1 MKEIIIMKKLIVLL
15 LAASMTASLTACGG
29 ASTEG
34 STAANTE
41 TSVESEISS
50 ETAAPEETVTESL
63 SETETGT
70 VEETGTDS
78 SESIS
83 SPEAAL
89 LNSIYTAFAEDQ
101 KFPIGGGDSANLVMD
116 APGAFD
122 ITNTEELESSL
133 GFPAGQAANI
143 DGAASMVHM
152 MNANTF
158 TGAAYHL
165 TDGADADAF
174 AEAVKE
180 TVLAKQWICGMP
192 DTLVIL
198 SADGYVIT
206 AYGNAELIENFKTTA
221 LSTVS
226 GSELILETPITE

>member
-1 MKEIIIMKKLIVLL
+1 MKKLIVLL

-29 ASTEG
+29 SSTQG
-34 STAANTE
+34 PTAANTE
-41 TSVESEISS
+41 SSVESEIAS

-63 SETETGT
+63 SETETATG
-70 VEETGTDS
+70 ETGTDS

-83 SPEAAL
+83 SPEADL
-89 LNSIYTAFAEDQ
+89 LNSIYTSFAEDQ

-122 ITNTEELESSL
+122 ITNVEELESSL
-133 GFPAGQAANI
+133 GFPSSQAANI
-143 DGAASMVHM
+143 DGAASMIHM

-165 TDGADADAF
+165 IDGADAGAF

-198 SADGYVIT
+198 SADGYIIT

-221 LSTVS
+221 LSAVS
-226 GSELILETPITE
+226 GSEVILETPITE

>member
-1 MKEIIIMKKLIVLL
+1 MKKLIVLL

-29 ASTEG
+29 SSTQG
-34 STAANTE
+34 PTAANTE
-41 TSVESEISS
+41 SSVESEIAS
-50 ETAAPEETVTESL
+50 ETTAPEETVTESL
-63 SETETGT
+63 SETETAAG
-70 VEETGTDS
+70 ETGTDS

-89 LNSIYTAFAEDQ
+89 LSSIYNAFAEDQ

-122 ITNTEELESSL
+122 ITNVEELESSL
-133 GFPAGQAANI
+133 GFPSSQAANI
-143 DGAASMVHM
+143 DGAASMIHM

-165 TDGADADAF
+165 IDGADADAF

-198 SADGYVIT
+198 SADGYIIT

-221 LSTVS
+221 LSAVS
-226 GSELILETPITE
+226 GSEVILETPITE

>member
-1 MKEIIIMKKLIVLL
+1 MKKLIVLL

-29 ASTEG
+29 SSTQG

-41 TSVESEISS
+41 SSVESEIAS
-50 ETAAPEETVTESL
+50 ETTAPEETVTESL
-63 SETETGT
+63 SETETAAG
-70 VEETGTDS
+70 ETGTDS

-89 LNSIYTAFAEDQ
+89 LSSIYNAFAEDQ

-122 ITNTEELESSL
+122 ITNVEELESSL
-133 GFPAGQAANI
+133 GFPSAQAANI
-143 DGAASMVHM
+143 DGAASMIHM

-165 TDGADADAF
+165 IDGADADAF

-198 SADGYVIT
+198 SADGYIIT

-221 LSTVS
+221 LSAVS
-226 GSELILETPITE
+226 GSEVILETPITE

>member
-1 MKEIIIMKKLIVLL
+1 MKKLIVLL

-29 ASTEG
+29 SSTQG
-34 STAANTE
+34 STAVNTE
-41 TSVESEISS
+41 SSVESEIAS

-63 SETETGT
+63 SETETAAG
-70 VEETGTDS
+70 ETGTDS

-89 LNSIYTAFAEDQ
+89 LSSIYNAFAEDQ

-122 ITNTEELESSL
+122 ITNVEELESSL
-133 GFPAGQAANI
+133 GFPSSQAANI
-143 DGAASMVHM
+143 DGAASMIHM

-165 TDGADADAF
+165 IDGADADAF

-198 SADGYVIT
+198 SADGYIIT

-221 LSTVS
+221 LSAVS
-226 GSELILETPITE
+226 GSEVILETPITE

>member
-1 MKEIIIMKKLIVLL
+1 MKKLIVLL

-29 ASTEG
+29 SSTQG
-34 STAANTE
+34 STAVNTE
-41 TSVESEISS
+41 SSVESEIAS

-63 SETETGT
+63 SETEIAAG
-70 VEETGTDS
+70 ETGTDS

-83 SPEAAL
+83 SPEADL
-89 LNSIYTAFAEDQ
+89 LNSIYTSFAEDQ

-122 ITNTEELESSL
+122 ITNVEELESSL
-133 GFPAGQAANI
+133 GFPSSQAANI
-143 DGAASMVHM
+143 DGAASMIHM

-165 TDGADADAF
+165 IDGADADAF

-198 SADGYVIT
+198 SADGYIIT

-221 LSTVS
+221 LSAVS
-226 GSELILETPITE
+226 GSEVILETPITE

>member
-1 MKEIIIMKKLIVLL
+1 MKKLIVLL

-29 ASTEG
+29 SSTQG

-41 TSVESEISS
+41 SSVESEIAS

-63 SETETGT
+63 SETETAAG
-70 VEETGTDS
+70 ETGTES

-83 SPEAAL
+83 SPEADL
-89 LNSIYTAFAEDQ
+89 LNSIYTSFAEDQ

-122 ITNTEELESSL
+122 ITNVEELESSL
-133 GFPAGQAANI
+133 GFPSAQAANI
-143 DGAASMVHM
+143 DGAASMIHM

-165 TDGADADAF
+165 IDGADADAF

-198 SADGYVIT
+198 SADGYIIT

-221 LSTVS
+221 LSAVS
-226 GSELILETPITE
+226 GSEVILETPITE

>member
-1 MKEIIIMKKLIVLL
+1 MKKLIVLL

-29 ASTEG
+29 SSTQG

-41 TSVESEISS
+41 ASVESEIAS
-50 ETAAPEETVTESL
+50 ETTAPEETVTESL
-63 SETETGT
+63 SETETAAG
-70 VEETGTDS
+70 ETGTDS

-89 LNSIYTAFAEDQ
+89 LSSIYNAFAEDQ

-122 ITNTEELESSL
+122 ITNVEELESSL
-133 GFPAGQAANI
+133 GFPSSQAANI
-143 DGAASMVHM
+143 DGAASMIHM

-165 TDGADADAF
+165 IDGADADAF

-198 SADGYVIT
+198 SADGYIIT

-221 LSTVS
+221 LSAVS
-226 GSELILETPITE
+226 GSEVILETPITE

>member
-1 MKEIIIMKKLIVLL
+1 MKKLIVLL

-29 ASTEG
+29 SSTQG
-34 STAANTE
+34 PTAANTE
-41 TSVESEISS
+41 SSVESEIAS
-50 ETAAPEETVTESL
+50 ETPAPEETVTESL
-63 SETETGT
+63 SETETAAG
-70 VEETGTDS
+70 ETGTDS

-83 SPEAAL
+83 SPEADL
-89 LNSIYTAFAEDQ
+89 LNSIYTSFAEDQ

-122 ITNTEELESSL
+122 ITNVEELESSL
-133 GFPAGQAANI
+133 GFPSSQAANI
-143 DGAASMVHM
+143 DGAASMIHM

-165 TDGADADAF
+165 IDGADADAF

-198 SADGYVIT
+198 SADGYIIT

-221 LSTVS
+221 LSAIS
-226 GSELILETPITE
+226 GSEGILETPITK

>member
-1 MKEIIIMKKLIVLL
+1 MKKLIVLL

-29 ASTEG
+29 SSTQG

-41 TSVESEISS
+41 SSVESEISS

-63 SETETGT
+63 SETETAAG
-70 VEETGTDS
+70 ETGTDS

-122 ITNTEELESSL
+122 ITNVEELESSL
-133 GFPAGQAANI
+133 GFPSSQAANI
-143 DGAASMVHM
+143 DGAASMIHM

-165 TDGADADAF
+165 IDGADADAF

-198 SADGYVIT
+198 SADRYIIT

-221 LSTVS
+221 LSAVS
-226 GSELILETPITE
+226 GSEVILETPITE

>member
-1 MKEIIIMKKLIVLL
+1 MKKLIVLL

-29 ASTEG
+29 SSTQG
-34 STAANTE
+34 PTAANTE
-41 TSVESEISS
+41 SSVESEIAS
-50 ETAAPEETVTESL
+50 ETPAPEETVTESL
-63 SETETGT
+63 SETETAAG
-70 VEETGTDS
+70 ETGTDS

-89 LNSIYTAFAEDQ
+89 LSSIYNAFAEDQ

-122 ITNTEELESSL
+122 ITNVEELESSL
-133 GFPAGQAANI
+133 GFPSSQAANI
-143 DGAASMVHM
+143 DGAASMIHM

-165 TDGADADAF
+165 IDGADADAF

-198 SADGYVIT
+198 SADGYIIT

-221 LSTVS
+221 LSAIS
-226 GSELILETPITE
+226 GSEVILETPITE

>member
-1 MKEIIIMKKLIVLL
+1 MKKLIVLL

-29 ASTEG
+29 SSTQG

-41 TSVESEISS
+41 SSVESEIAS
-50 ETAAPEETVTESL
+50 ETTAPEETVTESL
-63 SETETGT
+63 SETETAAG
-70 VEETGTDS
+70 ETGTDS

-83 SPEAAL
+83 SPEADL
-89 LNSIYTAFAEDQ
+89 LNSIYTSFAEDQ

-122 ITNTEELESSL
+122 ITNVEELESSL
-133 GFPAGQAANI
+133 GFPSAQAANI
-143 DGAASMVHM
+143 DGAASMIHM

-165 TDGADADAF
+165 IDGADADAF

-198 SADGYVIT
+198 SADGYIIT

-221 LSTVS
+221 LSAIS
-226 GSELILETPITE
+226 GSEVILETPITE

>member
-1 MKEIIIMKKLIVLL
+1 MKKLIVLL

-29 ASTEG
+29 SSTQG
-34 STAANTE
+34 PTAANTE
-41 TSVESEISS
+41 SSVESEIAS
-50 ETAAPEETVTESL
+50 ETTAPEETVTESL
-63 SETETGT
+63 SETETAAG
-70 VEETGTDS
+70 ETGTDS

-89 LNSIYTAFAEDQ
+89 LSSIYNAFAEDQ

-122 ITNTEELESSL
+122 ITNVEELESSL
-133 GFPAGQAANI
+133 GFPSAQAANI
-143 DGAASMVHM
+143 DGAASMIHM

-165 TDGADADAF
+165 IDGADADAF

-198 SADGYVIT
+198 SADGYIIT

-221 LSTVS
+221 LSAVS
-226 GSELILETPITE
+226 GSEVILETPITE

>member
-1 MKEIIIMKKLIVLL
+1 MKKLIVLL

-29 ASTEG
+29 SSTQG

-41 TSVESEISS
+41 SSVESEIAS
-50 ETAAPEETVTESL
+50 ETTAPEETVTESL
-63 SETETGT
+63 SETETAAG
-70 VEETGTDS
+70 ETGTDS

-83 SPEAAL
+83 SPEADL
-89 LNSIYTAFAEDQ
+89 LNSIYTSFAEDQ

-122 ITNTEELESSL
+122 ITNVEELESSL
-133 GFPAGQAANI
+133 GFPSSQAANI
-143 DGAASMVHM
+143 DGAASMIHM

-165 TDGADADAF
+165 IDGADAAAF

-198 SADGYVIT
+198 SADGYIIT

-221 LSTVS
+221 LSAVS
-226 GSELILETPITE
+226 GSEVILETPITE

>member
-1 MKEIIIMKKLIVLL
+1 MKKLIVLL

-29 ASTEG
+29 SSTQG

-41 TSVESEISS
+41 SSVESEIAS
-50 ETAAPEETVTESL
+50 ETTAPEETVTESL
-63 SETETGT
+63 SETETAAG
-70 VEETGTDS
+70 ETGTDS

-83 SPEAAL
+83 SPEADL
-89 LNSIYTAFAEDQ
+89 LNSIYTSFAEDQ

-122 ITNTEELESSL
+122 ITNVEELESSL
-133 GFPAGQAANI
+133 GFPSSQAANI
-143 DGAASMVHM
+143 DGAASMIHM

-165 TDGADADAF
+165 IDGADADAF

-198 SADGYVIT
+198 SADGYIIT

-221 LSTVS
+221 LSAVS
-226 GSELILETPITE
+226 GSEVILETPITE

>member
-1 MKEIIIMKKLIVLL
+1 MKKLIVLL

-29 ASTEG
+29 SSTQG

-41 TSVESEISS
+41 SSVESEIAS
-50 ETAAPEETVTESL
+50 ETTAPEETVTESL
-63 SETETGT
+63 SETETAA
-70 VEETGTDS
+70 EETGTDS

-89 LNSIYTAFAEDQ
+89 LSSIYNAFAEDQ

-122 ITNTEELESSL
+122 ITNVEELESSL
-133 GFPAGQAANI
+133 GFPSSQAANI
-143 DGAASMVHM
+143 DGAASMIHM

-165 TDGADADAF
+165 IDGADADAF

-198 SADGYVIT
+198 SADGYIIT

-221 LSTVS
+221 LSAIS
-226 GSELILETPITE
+226 GSEVILETPITE

>member
-1 MKEIIIMKKLIVLL
+1 MKKLIVLL

-29 ASTEG
+29 SSTQG

-41 TSVESEISS
+41 ASVESEIAS
-50 ETAAPEETVTESL
+50 ETSAPEETVAESL
-63 SETETGT
+63 SETETAA
-70 VEETGTDS
+70 EETGTDS

-89 LNSIYTAFAEDQ
+89 LSSIYNAFAEDQ

-122 ITNTEELESSL
+122 ITNVEELESSL
-133 GFPAGQAANI
+133 GFPSSQAANI
-143 DGAASMVHM
+143 DGAASMIHM

-165 TDGADADAF
+165 IDGADADAF

-198 SADGYVIT
+198 SADGYIIT

-221 LSTVS
+221 LSAIS
-226 GSELILETPITE
+226 GSEVILETPITE

>member
-1 MKEIIIMKKLIVLL
+1 MKKLIVLL

-29 ASTEG
+29 SSTQG

-41 TSVESEISS
+41 ASVESEIAS

-63 SETETGT
+63 SETETAAG
-70 VEETGTDS
+70 ETGTDS

-83 SPEAAL
+83 SPETDL
-89 LNSIYTAFAEDQ
+89 LNSIYTSFAEDQ

-122 ITNTEELESSL
+122 ITNVEELESSL
-133 GFPAGQAANI
+133 GFPSAQAANI
-143 DGAASMVHM
+143 DGAASMIHM

-198 SADGYVIT
+198 SADGYIIT

-221 LSTVS
+221 LSAVS
-226 GSELILETPITE
+226 GSEVILETPITE

>member
-1 MKEIIIMKKLIVLL
+1 MKKLIVLL

-29 ASTEG
+29 SSTQG

-41 TSVESEISS
+41 ASVESEIAS

-63 SETETGT
+63 SETETAAG
-70 VEETGTDS
+70 ETGTDS

-89 LNSIYTAFAEDQ
+89 LSSIYNAFAEDQ

-122 ITNTEELESSL
+122 ITNVEELESSL
-133 GFPAGQAANI
+133 GFPSSQAANI
-143 DGAASMVHM
+143 DGAASMIHM

-165 TDGADADAF
+165 IDGADADAF

-198 SADGYVIT
+198 SADGYIIT

-221 LSTVS
+221 LSAVS
-226 GSELILETPITE
+226 GSEVILETPITE

>member
-1 MKEIIIMKKLIVLL
+1 MKKLIVLL

-29 ASTEG
+29 SSTQG
-34 STAANTE
+34 PTAANTE
-41 TSVESEISS
+41 SSVESEIAS

-63 SETETGT
+63 SETETATG
-70 VEETGTDS
+70 ETGTDS

-83 SPEAAL
+83 SPEADL
-89 LNSIYTAFAEDQ
+89 LNSIYTSFAEDQ

-122 ITNTEELESSL
+122 ITNVEELESSL
-133 GFPAGQAANI
+133 GFPSSQAANI
-143 DGAASMVHM
+143 DGAASMIHM

-165 TDGADADAF
+165 IDGADADAF

-198 SADGYVIT
+198 SADGYIIT

-221 LSTVS
+221 LSAIS
-226 GSELILETPITE
+226 GSEVILETPITE

>member
-1 MKEIIIMKKLIVLL
+1 MKKLIVLL

-29 ASTEG
+29 SSTQG

-41 TSVESEISS
+41 SSIESEISS

-63 SETETGT
+63 SETETAAG
-70 VEETGTDS
+70 ETGTDS

-122 ITNTEELESSL
+122 ITNVEELESSL
-133 GFPAGQAANI
+133 GFPSSQAANI
-143 DGAASMVHM
+143 DGAASMIHM

-165 TDGADADAF
+165 IDGADADAF

-198 SADGYVIT
+198 SADRYIIT

-221 LSTVS
+221 LSAVS
-226 GSELILETPITE
+226 GSEVILETPITE

>member
-1 MKEIIIMKKLIVLL
+1 MKKLIVLL

-29 ASTEG
+29 SSTQG

-41 TSVESEISS
+41 SSVESEIAS

-63 SETETGT
+63 SETETAAG
-70 VEETGTDS
+70 ETGTDS

-122 ITNTEELESSL
+122 ITNVEELESSL
-133 GFPAGQAANI
+133 GFPSSQAANI
-143 DGAASMVHM
+143 DGAASMIHM

-165 TDGADADAF
+165 IDGADADAF

-198 SADGYVIT
+198 SADGYIIT

-221 LSTVS
+221 LSAVS
-226 GSELILETPITE
+226 GSEVILETPITE

>member
-1 MKEIIIMKKLIVLL
+1 MKKLIVLL

-29 ASTEG
+29 SSTQG

-41 TSVESEISS
+41 SSVESEIAS

-63 SETETGT
+63 SETETAAG
-70 VEETGTDS
+70 ETGTDS

-83 SPEAAL
+83 SPEADL
-89 LNSIYTAFAEDQ
+89 LNSIYTSFAEDQ

-122 ITNTEELESSL
+122 ITNVEELESSL
-133 GFPAGQAANI
+133 GFPSSQAANI
-143 DGAASMVHM
+143 DGAASMIHM

-165 TDGADADAF
+165 IGGADADAF

-198 SADGYVIT
+198 SADGYIIT

-221 LSTVS
+221 LSAIS
-226 GSELILETPITE
+226 GSEVILETPITE

>member
-1 MKEIIIMKKLIVLL
+1 MKKLIVLL

-29 ASTEG
+29 SSTQG

-41 TSVESEISS
+41 ASVESEIAS
-50 ETAAPEETVTESL
+50 ETTAPEETVTESL
-63 SETETGT
+63 SETETAAG
-70 VEETGTDS
+70 ETGTDS

-83 SPEAAL
+83 SPEADL
-89 LNSIYTAFAEDQ
+89 LNSIYTSFAEDQ

-122 ITNTEELESSL
+122 ITNVEELESSL
-133 GFPAGQAANI
+133 GFPSSQAANI
-143 DGAASMVHM
+143 DGTASMIHM

-165 TDGADADAF
+165 IDGADADAF

-198 SADGYVIT
+198 SADGYIIT

-221 LSTVS
+221 LSAVS
-226 GSELILETPITE
+226 GSEVILETPITE

>member
-1 MKEIIIMKKLIVLL
+1 MKKLIVLL

-29 ASTEG
+29 SSTQG

-41 TSVESEISS
+41 SSVESEIAS
-50 ETAAPEETVTESL
+50 ETTAPEETVTESL
-63 SETETGT
+63 SETETAAG
-70 VEETGTDS
+70 ETGTDS

-83 SPEAAL
+83 SPEADL
-89 LNSIYTAFAEDQ
+89 LNSIYTSFAEDQ

-122 ITNTEELESSL
+122 ITNVEELESSL
-133 GFPAGQAANI
+133 GFPSAQAANI
-143 DGAASMVHM
+143 DGAASMIHM

-165 TDGADADAF
+165 IDGADADAF

-198 SADGYVIT
+198 SADGYIIT

-221 LSTVS
+221 LSAVS
-226 GSELILETPITE
+226 GSEVILETPITE

>member
-1 MKEIIIMKKLIVLL
+1 MKKLIVLL

-29 ASTEG
+29 SSTQG

-41 TSVESEISS
+41 SSVESEIAS

-63 SETETGT
+63 SETETAAG
-70 VEETGTDS
+70 ETGTDS

-83 SPEAAL
+83 SPEADL
-89 LNSIYTAFAEDQ
+89 LNSIYTSFAEDQ

-122 ITNTEELESSL
+122 ITNVEELESSL
-133 GFPAGQAANI
+133 GFPSSQAANI
-143 DGAASMVHM
+143 DGAASMIHM

-165 TDGADADAF
+165 IDGADPDAF

-198 SADGYVIT
+198 SADGYIIT

-221 LSTVS
+221 LSAIS
-226 GSELILETPITE
+226 GSEVILETPITE

>member
-1 MKEIIIMKKLIVLL
+1 MKKLIVLL

-29 ASTEG
+29 SSTQG
-34 STAANTE
+34 PTAANTE
-41 TSVESEISS
+41 SSVESEIAS
-50 ETAAPEETVTESL
+50 ETPAPEETVTESL
-63 SETETGT
+63 SETETAAG
-70 VEETGTDS
+70 ETGTDS

-83 SPEAAL
+83 SPEADL
-89 LNSIYTAFAEDQ
+89 LNSIYTSFAEDQ
-101 KFPIGGGDSANLVMD
+101 KFPIGGGDSANLVIKD
-116 APGAFD
+116 DGAFD
-122 ITNTEELESSL
+122 ITNVEELESSL
-133 GFPAGQAANI
+133 GFPSSQAANI
-143 DGAASMVHM
+143 DGAASMIHM

-165 TDGADADAF
+165 IDGADADAF

-198 SADGYVIT
+198 SADGYIIT

-221 LSTVS
+221 LSAIS
-226 GSELILETPITE
+226 GSEVILETPITE

>member
-1 MKEIIIMKKLIVLL
+1 MKKLIVLL

-29 ASTEG
+29 SSTQG

-41 TSVESEISS
+41 ASVESEIAS
-50 ETAAPEETVTESL
+50 ETAAPEETVAESL
-63 SETETGT
+63 SETETAA
-70 VEETGTDS
+70 EETGTDS

-89 LNSIYTAFAEDQ
+89 LSSIYNAFAEDQ

-122 ITNTEELESSL
+122 ITNVEELESSL
-133 GFPAGQAANI
+133 GFPSSQTANI
-143 DGAASMVHM
+143 DGAASMIHM

-165 TDGADADAF
+165 IDGADADAF

-198 SADGYVIT
+198 SADGYIIT

-221 LSTVS
+221 LSAIS
-226 GSELILETPITE
+226 GSEVILETPITE

>member
-1 MKEIIIMKKLIVLL
+1 MKKLIVLL

-29 ASTEG
+29 SSTQG

-41 TSVESEISS
+41 SSVESEIAS

-63 SETETGT
+63 SETETATG
-70 VEETGTDS
+70 ETGTDS

-83 SPEAAL
+83 SPEADL
-89 LNSIYTAFAEDQ
+89 LNSIYTSFAEDQ

-122 ITNTEELESSL
+122 ITNVEELESSL
-133 GFPAGQAANI
+133 GFPSSQAANI
-143 DGAASMVHM
+143 DGAASMIHM

-165 TDGADADAF
+165 IDGADADAF

-198 SADGYVIT
+198 SADGYIIT

-221 LSTVS
+221 LSAVS
-226 GSELILETPITE
+226 GSEVILETPITE

>member
-1 MKEIIIMKKLIVLL
+1 MKKLIVLL

-29 ASTEG
+29 SSTQG

-41 TSVESEISS
+41 SSVESEIAS
-50 ETAAPEETVTESL
+50 ETPAPEETVTESL
-63 SETETGT
+63 SETETAAG
-70 VEETGTDS
+70 ETGTDS

-83 SPEAAL
+83 SPEADL
-89 LNSIYTAFAEDQ
+89 LNSIYTSFAEDQ

-122 ITNTEELESSL
+122 ITNVEELESSL
-133 GFPAGQAANI
+133 GFPSSQAANI
-143 DGAASMVHM
+143 DGAASMIHM

-165 TDGADADAF
+165 IDGADADAF

-198 SADGYVIT
+198 SADGYIIT

-221 LSTVS
+221 LSAIS
-226 GSELILETPITE
+226 GSEVILETPITE

>member
-1 MKEIIIMKKLIVLL
+1 MKKLIVLL

-29 ASTEG
+29 SSTQG

-41 TSVESEISS
+41 ASVESGIAS
-50 ETAAPEETVTESL
+50 ETAAPEETVAESL
-63 SETETGT
+63 SETETAAG
-70 VEETGTDS
+70 ETGTDS

-89 LNSIYTAFAEDQ
+89 LSSIYNAFAEDQ

-122 ITNTEELESSL
+122 ITNVEELESSL
-133 GFPAGQAANI
+133 GFPSSQAANI
-143 DGAASMVHM
+143 DGAASMIHM

-165 TDGADADAF
+165 IDGADADAF

-198 SADGYVIT
+198 SADGYIIT

-221 LSTVS
+221 LSAVS
-226 GSELILETPITE
+226 GSEVILETPITE

>member
-1 MKEIIIMKKLIVLL
+1 MKKLIVLL

-29 ASTEG
+29 SSTQG
-34 STAANTE
+34 PTAANTE
-41 TSVESEISS
+41 SSVESEIAS

-63 SETETGT
+63 SETETAAG
-70 VEETGTDS
+70 ETGTDS

-89 LNSIYTAFAEDQ
+89 LSSIYNAFAEDQ

-122 ITNTEELESSL
+122 ITNVEELESSL
-133 GFPAGQAANI
+133 GFPSSQAANI
-143 DGAASMVHM
+143 DGAASMIHM

-165 TDGADADAF
+165 IDGADADAF

-198 SADGYVIT
+198 SADGYIIT

-221 LSTVS
+221 LSAVS
-226 GSELILETPITE
+226 GSEVILETPITE

>member
-1 MKEIIIMKKLIVLL
+1 MKKLIVLL

-29 ASTEG
+29 SSTQG
-34 STAANTE
+34 PTAANTE
-41 TSVESEISS
+41 SSVESEIAS

-63 SETETGT
+63 SETETATG
-70 VEETGTDS
+70 ETGTDS

-83 SPEAAL
+83 SPEADL
-89 LNSIYTAFAEDQ
+89 LNSIYTSFAEDQ

-122 ITNTEELESSL
+122 ITNVEELESSL
-133 GFPAGQAANI
+133 GFPSSQAANI
-143 DGAASMVHM
+143 DGAASMIHM

-165 TDGADADAF
+165 IDGADADAF

-198 SADGYVIT
+198 SADGYIIT

-221 LSTVS
+221 LSAVS
-226 GSELILETPITE
+226 GSEVILETPITE

>member
-1 MKEIIIMKKLIVLL
+1 MKKLIVLL

-29 ASTEG
+29 SSTQG
-34 STAANTE
+34 PTAANTE
-41 TSVESEISS
+41 SSVESEIAS
-50 ETAAPEETVTESL
+50 ETPAPEETVTESL
-63 SETETGT
+63 SETETAA
-70 VEETGTDS
+70 EETGTDS

-89 LNSIYTAFAEDQ
+89 LSSIYNAFAEDQ

-122 ITNTEELESSL
+122 ITNVEELESSL
-133 GFPAGQAANI
+133 GFPSSQAANI
-143 DGAASMVHM
+143 DGAASMIHM

-165 TDGADADAF
+165 IDGADADAF

-198 SADGYVIT
+198 SADGYIIT

-221 LSTVS
+221 LSAIS
-226 GSELILETPITE
+226 GSEVILETPITE

>member
-1 MKEIIIMKKLIVLL
+1 MKKLIVLL

-29 ASTEG
+29 SSTQG

-41 TSVESEISS
+41 SSVESEIAS

-63 SETETGT
+63 SETETAAG
-70 VEETGTDS
+70 ETGTDS

-83 SPEAAL
+83 SPEADL
-89 LNSIYTAFAEDQ
+89 LNSIYTSFAEDQ

-122 ITNTEELESSL
+122 ITNVEELESSL
-133 GFPAGQAANI
+133 GFPSSQAANI
-143 DGAASMVHM
+143 DGAASMIHM

-165 TDGADADAF
+165 
-174 AEAVKE
+174 
-180 TVLAKQWICGMP
+180 
-192 DTLVIL
+192 
-198 SADGYVIT
+198 
-206 AYGNAELIENFKTTA
+206 IEDRK
-221 LSTVS
+221 STRLNS
-226 GSELILETPITE
+226 SH

>member
-1 MKEIIIMKKLIVLL
+1 MKKLIVLL

-29 ASTEG
+29 SSTQG

-41 TSVESEISS
+41 ASVESEIAS
-50 ETAAPEETVTESL
+50 ETSAPEETVAESL
-63 SETETGT
+63 SETETAA
-70 VEETGTDS
+70 EETGTDS

-89 LNSIYTAFAEDQ
+89 LSSIYNAFAEDQ

-122 ITNTEELESSL
+122 ITNVEELESSL
-133 GFPAGQAANI
+133 GFPSSQAANI
-143 DGAASMVHM
+143 DGAASMIHM

-165 TDGADADAF
+165 IDGADADAF

-198 SADGYVIT
+198 SADGYIIT

-221 LSTVS
+221 LSAVS
-226 GSELILETPITE
+226 GSEVILETPITE

>member
-1 MKEIIIMKKLIVLL
+1 MKKLIVLL

-29 ASTEG
+29 SSTQG

-41 TSVESEISS
+41 SSVESEIAS

-63 SETETGT
+63 SETETAAG
-70 VEETGTDS
+70 ETGTDS

-89 LNSIYTAFAEDQ
+89 LSSIYNAFAEDQ

-122 ITNTEELESSL
+122 ITNVEELESSL
-133 GFPAGQAANI
+133 GFPSSQAANI
-143 DGAASMVHM
+143 DGAASMIHM

-165 TDGADADAF
+165 IDGADADAF

-198 SADGYVIT
+198 SADGYIIT

-221 LSTVS
+221 LSAIS
-226 GSELILETPITE
+226 GSEVILETPITE

>member
-1 MKEIIIMKKLIVLL
+1 MKKLIVLL

-29 ASTEG
+29 SSTQG

-41 TSVESEISS
+41 ASVESEIAS

-63 SETETGT
+63 SETETAAG
-70 VEETGTDS
+70 ETGTDS

-83 SPEAAL
+83 SPEADL
-89 LNSIYTAFAEDQ
+89 LNSIYTSFAEDQ

-122 ITNTEELESSL
+122 ITNVEELESSL
-133 GFPAGQAANI
+133 GFPSSQAANI
-143 DGAASMVHM
+143 DGAASMIHM

-165 TDGADADAF
+165 IDGADADAF

-198 SADGYVIT
+198 SADGYIIT

-221 LSTVS
+221 LSAIS
-226 GSELILETPITE
+226 GSEVILETPITE

>member
-1 MKEIIIMKKLIVLL
+1 
-15 LAASMTASLTACGG
+15 MTASLTACGG
-29 ASTEG
+29 SSTQG
-34 STAANTE
+34 SAAANTE
-41 TSVESEISS
+41 SSVESEIAS
-50 ETAAPEETVTESL
+50 ETPAPEETVTESL
-63 SETETGT
+63 SETEIAAG
-70 VEETGTDS
+70 ETGTDS

-83 SPEAAL
+83 SPEADL
-89 LNSIYTAFAEDQ
+89 LNSIYTSFAEDQ

-122 ITNTEELESSL
+122 ITNVEELESSL
-133 GFPAGQAANI
+133 GFPSSQAANI
-143 DGAASMVHM
+143 DGAASMIHM

-165 TDGADADAF
+165 IDGADADAF

-198 SADGYVIT
+198 SADGYIIT

-221 LSTVS
+221 LSAVS
-226 GSELILETPITE
+226 GSEVILETPITE

>member
-1 MKEIIIMKKLIVLL
+1 MKKLIVLL

-29 ASTEG
+29 SSTQG

-41 TSVESEISS
+41 ASVESEIAS
-50 ETAAPEETVTESL
+50 ETTAPEETVTESL
-63 SETETGT
+63 SETETAAG
-70 VEETGTDS
+70 ETGTDS

-89 LNSIYTAFAEDQ
+89 LSSIYNAFAEDQ
-101 KFPIGGGDSANLVMD
+101 KFPIGGGDSSNLVMD

-122 ITNTEELESSL
+122 ITNVEELESSL
-133 GFPAGQAANI
+133 GFPSSQAANI
-143 DGAASMVHM
+143 DGAASMIHM

-165 TDGADADAF
+165 IDGADADAF

-198 SADGYVIT
+198 SADGYIIT

-221 LSTVS
+221 LSAVS
-226 GSELILETPITE
+226 GSEVILETPITE